1 MGLISGGTTIF
12 NSGSMASGF
21 GGAMNLIKKITAS
34 GSSTISFVNG
44 SSNVVLDGTYKEYYF
59 IFNNIH
65 NSEADRNILVNFSI
79 DGGSNYNVGKN
90 TTFFEQYHSEDNSV
104 HAGPAYH
111 TNKDLGSNSTSSQMI
126 MNGIKG
132 DNDSCG
138 VGYMCL
144 FNPGSTTFVKHF
156 IVSTNIMQDNTHS
169 QMAEVAGYANTT
181 SAINAV
187 QFSVNSGNID
197 SGTITLYGLS

>member
-1 MGLISGGTTIF
+1 
-12 NSGSMASGF
+12 
-21 GGAMNLIKKITAS
+21 
-34 GSSTISFVNG
+34 
-44 SSNVVLDGTYKEYYF
+44 
-59 IFNNIH
+59 
-65 NSEADRNILVNFSI
+65 
-79 DGGSNYNVGKN
+79 
-90 TTFFEQYHSEDNSV
+90 
-104 HAGPAYH
+104 
-111 TNKDLGSNSTSSQMI
+111 